1 MLTINV
7 NVVVVVVVGGDDCVE
22 FIGLPL
28 PGFTNMREMRQTD
41 CLLLLLCLEA
51 VAGVFGSVART

>member
-7 NVVVVVVVGGDDCVE
+7 NVVVVVGGDDCVE

-28 PGFTNMREMRQTD
+28 PGFTNMREMRRTD
-41 CLLLLLCLEA
+41 GLLLLLCLEA